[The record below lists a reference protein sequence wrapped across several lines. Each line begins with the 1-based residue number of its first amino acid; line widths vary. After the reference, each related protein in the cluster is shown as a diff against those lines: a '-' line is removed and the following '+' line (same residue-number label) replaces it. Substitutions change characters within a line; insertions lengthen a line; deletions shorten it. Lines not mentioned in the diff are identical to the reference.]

1 MDPSLQQVLVWATTP
16 LSRKDW
22 DVPELHLLLHLQ
34 KTDPVGSPVPTGRAG
49 AALTTQCKAALELA
63 KATSKTQETAIS
75 LTVASN
81 YKIKQTIKFNPSLF
95 LRRYYFSG

>member
-22 DVPELHLLLHLQ
+22 DVPELHLHLQ
-34 KTDPVGSPVPTGRAG
+34 KPDPVGSPVPTGRAG

-75 LTVASN
+75 LIVASN